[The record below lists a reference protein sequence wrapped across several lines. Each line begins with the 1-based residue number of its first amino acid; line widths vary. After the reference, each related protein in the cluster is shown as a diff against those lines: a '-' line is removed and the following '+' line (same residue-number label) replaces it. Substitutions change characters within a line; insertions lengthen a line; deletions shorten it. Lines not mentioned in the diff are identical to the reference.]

1 MFAKLSS
8 QRLRALAEDL
18 RTLGEQSPDAGQE
31 NVPDFAKCLSVCIR
45 CELAR
50 RTRADDE

>member
-8 QRLRALAEDL
+8 QRLRSLVEDL
-18 RTLGEQSPDAGQE
+18 RTLGDQSPDVGQE
-31 NVPDFAKCLSVCIR
+31 NLPRFAKCLSVFIR

-50 RTRADDE
+50 RNQADDE